1 VFLSIA
7 KETEGTGER
16 TGKARGR
23 GRKSLKFPGGRMGKP
38 RLLSGDGSVQRRIS
52 SIFQSS
58 FSKIHKINTV
68 KKLNL

>member
-7 KETEGTGER
+7 KETEGIGER

-23 GRKSLKFPGGRMGKP
+23 GKP